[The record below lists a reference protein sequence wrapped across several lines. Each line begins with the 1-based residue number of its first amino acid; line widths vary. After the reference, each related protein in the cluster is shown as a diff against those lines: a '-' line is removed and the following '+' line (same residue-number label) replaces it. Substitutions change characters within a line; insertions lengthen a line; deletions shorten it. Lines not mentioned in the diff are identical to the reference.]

1 MKNGIYGMNP
11 CKDED
16 EPTFNLQCLNSVKE
30 NLRFLSPRQLERAK
44 QAHTL
49 FEALG
54 TPTTA
59 NLKAMI

>member
-1 MKNGIYGMNP
+1 MKNGLYGMNP

-16 EPTFNLQCLNSVKE
+16 EPTINVQCLNSVEE
-30 NLRFLSPRQLERAK
+30 NVKFLSPRQLERAK
-44 QAHTL
+44 QAHKL

-59 NLKAMI
+59 DIKAMI